1 MDIVGLYHVCKFKEL
16 KHDVQSKFNFLRN
29 SFSKLAELICQTME
43 QAIFCGGCFW
53 CTEAVFKRFKG
64 VISLKPG
71 YTGGFI
77 KNPSYR
83 EVCNGTTGHAEGVL
97 INYNSEE
104 VSYEDLLE
112 VFFSTHN
119 PTTLNRQ
126 GQDLGTQYRS
136 AIFYTSETQKQT
148 AAQYIT
154 DLQSSKLFED
164 PIVTTLEPLDIFY
177 DAEDNHRDYYDQNS
191 NQSYCQFVISPKIKL
206 ITQRFKDR
214 LKLK

>member
-1 MDIVGLYHVCKFKEL
+1 
-16 KHDVQSKFNFLRN
+16 
-29 SFSKLAELICQTME
+29 ME
-43 QAIFCGGCFW
+43 KAIFCGGCFW

-64 VISLKPG
+64 VVSLKPG

-77 KNPSYR
+77 KNPAYR
-83 EVCNGTTGHAEGVL
+83 EVCKGTTGHAEGVL

-154 DLQSSKLFED
+154 DLQSSKLFEN

-177 DAEDNHRDYYDQNS
+177 DAEDNHRGYYDQNS
-191 NQSYCQFVISPKIKL
+191 SQSYCQFVISPKIKL
-206 ITQRFKDR
+206 ITQRFKDK

>member
-1 MDIVGLYHVCKFKEL
+1 
-16 KHDVQSKFNFLRN
+16 
-29 SFSKLAELICQTME
+29 ME

-77 KNPSYR
+77 KNPAYR
-83 EVCNGTTGHAEGVL
+83 EVCSGTTGHAEGVL
-97 INYNSEE
+97 IDYNSEE

-136 AIFYTSETQKQT
+136 AIFYTSETQKQI

>member
-1 MDIVGLYHVCKFKEL
+1 
-16 KHDVQSKFNFLRN
+16 
-29 SFSKLAELICQTME
+29 ME

-77 KNPSYR
+77 KNPAYR
-83 EVCNGTTGHAEGVL
+83 EVCKGTTGHAEGVL

-148 AAQYIT
+148 ATQYIT

-191 NQSYCQFVISPKIKL
+191 SQSYCQFVISPKIKL
-206 ITQRFKDR
+206 ITQRFKDK

>member
-1 MDIVGLYHVCKFKEL
+1 
-16 KHDVQSKFNFLRN
+16 
-29 SFSKLAELICQTME
+29 ME

-71 YTGGFI
+71 YTGGFL
-77 KNPSYR
+77 KNPASR
-83 EVCNGTTGHAEGVL
+83 EVCSGTTGHAEGVL

-126 GQDLGTQYRS
+126 GHDLGTQYRS

-148 AAQYIT
+148 AAQYIN

>member
-1 MDIVGLYHVCKFKEL
+1 
-16 KHDVQSKFNFLRN
+16 
-29 SFSKLAELICQTME
+29 ME

-71 YTGGFI
+71 YTGGFL
-77 KNPSYR
+77 KNPAYR
-83 EVCNGTTGHAEGVL
+83 EVCSGTTGHAEGVL

-126 GQDLGTQYRS
+126 GHDLGTQYRS

-148 AAQYIT
+148 AAQYIN

-177 DAEDNHRDYYDQNS
+177 DAEDNHRDYFDQNS

>member
-1 MDIVGLYHVCKFKEL
+1 
-16 KHDVQSKFNFLRN
+16 
-29 SFSKLAELICQTME
+29 ME

-71 YTGGFI
+71 YTGGFL
-77 KNPSYR
+77 KNPAYR
-83 EVCNGTTGHAEGVL
+83 EVCSGTTGHAEGVL

-126 GQDLGTQYRS
+126 GHDLGTQYRS

-148 AAQYIT
+148 AAQYIN

-191 NQSYCQFVISPKIKL
+191 NQYYCQFVISPKIKL

>member
-1 MDIVGLYHVCKFKEL
+1 
-16 KHDVQSKFNFLRN
+16 
-29 SFSKLAELICQTME
+29 ME

-77 KNPSYR
+77 KNPAYR
-83 EVCNGTTGHAEGVL
+83 EVCSGTTGHAEGVL
-97 INYNSEE
+97 INFNSEE

-112 VFFSTHN
+112 VFFSIHN

-148 AAQYIT
+148 AAQYID

-214 LKLK
+214 LKLN

>member
-1 MDIVGLYHVCKFKEL
+1 
-16 KHDVQSKFNFLRN
+16 
-29 SFSKLAELICQTME
+29 ME

-77 KNPSYR
+77 KNPAYR
-83 EVCNGTTGHAEGVL
+83 EVCSGTTGHAEGVL

-136 AIFYTSETQKQT
+136 AIFYTSETQKQI

-154 DLQSSKLFED
+154 DLQNSKLFED

-191 NQSYCQFVISPKIKL
+191 NQYYCQFVISPKIKL

>member
-1 MDIVGLYHVCKFKEL
+1 
-16 KHDVQSKFNFLRN
+16 
-29 SFSKLAELICQTME
+29 ME

-77 KNPSYR
+77 KNPAYR
-83 EVCNGTTGHAEGVL
+83 EVCSGTTGHAEGVL

-148 AAQYIT
+148 AAQYII

-191 NQSYCQFVISPKIKL
+191 SQSYCQFVISPKIKL
-206 ITQRFKDR
+206 ITQRFKDK

>member
-1 MDIVGLYHVCKFKEL
+1 M
-16 KHDVQSKFNFLRN
+16 
-29 SFSKLAELICQTME
+29 
-43 QAIFCGGCFW
+43 
-53 CTEAVFKRFKG
+53 
-64 VISLKPG
+64 
-71 YTGGFI
+71 
-77 KNPSYR
+77 
-83 EVCNGTTGHAEGVL
+83 
-97 INYNSEE
+97 
-104 VSYEDLLE
+104 
-112 VFFSTHN
+112 
-119 PTTLNRQ
+119 
-126 GQDLGTQYRS
+126 GTQYRS

-148 AAQYIT
+148 AAQYIN